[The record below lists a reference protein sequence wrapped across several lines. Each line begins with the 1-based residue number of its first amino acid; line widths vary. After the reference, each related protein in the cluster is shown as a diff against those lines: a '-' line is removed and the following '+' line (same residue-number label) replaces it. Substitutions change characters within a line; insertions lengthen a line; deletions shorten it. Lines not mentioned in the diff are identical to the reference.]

1 MRAPPCV
8 SRQEL
13 RLSCHAEALSFTS
26 LVDGYFR
33 LTADAHHYLCTDVAP
48 PLIQHNIKNGCHGP
62 IWSVSSAFGGVFLDH
77 SSHSGYAEEI
87 PGFGW
92 VVGYQRVGKNLILL
106 RKKSV
111 FLSLLIHKPSVSALK
126 ECSKSFLHGHMG
138 IF

>member
-62 IWSVSSAFGGVFLDH
+62 IWSVSSAFGGVFLEH

-87 PGFGW
+87 PGLDGW
-92 VVGYQRVGKNLILL
+92 WVTKGLGKT
-106 RKKSV
+106 
-111 FLSLLIHKPSVSALK
+111 
-126 ECSKSFLHGHMG
+126 
-138 IF
+138 